1 MSNKPEVAGMTAAI
15 RQVHHSTFAVGDLHG
30 EVTLL
35 RLLVDALPLE
45 AGDTLVF
52 LGDYL
57 DRGENSAA
65 TIGELRTLAEAY
77 RCVFLRGNHEDAWLA
92 EWTGTSFSRQPA
104 IGGARKAW
112 RDFGGQPPSEL
123 GRWLEQT
130 RIDFEDYHAF
140 YVHAGVVP
148 GQPFGR
154 TPALQKLWG
163 AGGFLESDYDWG
175 KPVVFGHWQLHEPLI
190 QPNKIGLDT
199 HAYETGVLSAVRL
212 PDRTVFQARR

>member
-1 MSNKPEVAGMTAAI
+1 MTTAARDI
-15 RQVHHSTFAVGDLHG
+15 HRRTFAIGDLHG

-35 RLLVDALPLE
+35 RRLMQQLPIDP
-45 AGDTLVF
+45 ADTLVF

-57 DRGENSAA
+57 DRGEDSAA
-65 TIGELRTLAEAY
+65 TFAELQRLTGDYE
-77 RCVFLRGNHEDAWLA
+77 CVFLRGNHEDAWLS
-92 EWTGTSFSRQPA
+92 EWTGTAFSRQPA

-112 RDFGGQPPSEL
+112 KDFGGQPPAEL

-130 RIDFEDYHAF
+130 RIEFEDEHAF

-148 GQPFGR
+148 GQPFAR

-163 AGGFLESDYDWG
+163 AGGFLESNYDWG
-175 KPVVFGHWQLHEPLI
+175 KPVIFGHWHMPEPLL

-199 HAYETGVLSAVRL
+199 HAYDTGVLSAIRM
-212 PDRTVFQARR
+212 PERTIFQARR

>member
-1 MSNKPEVAGMTAAI
+1 MTATAG
-15 RQVHHSTFAVGDLHG
+15 QVEQGSTFAIGDVHG

-35 RLLVDALPLE
+35 RRLVDALPIE
-45 AGDTLVF
+45 TADTLVF

-57 DRGENSAA
+57 DRGEDSAA
-65 TIGELRTLAEAY
+65 TFEDLRRLAES
-77 RCVFLRGNHEDAWLA
+77 RTCIFLRGNHEDAWLS
-92 EWTGTSFSRQPA
+92 EWTGTAFLRQPV

-112 RDFGGQPPSEL
+112 KDFGGQPPPEL

-130 RIDFEDYHAF
+130 RIDFEDVHAF

-148 GQPFGR
+148 GQPFSR

-163 AGGFLESDYDWG
+163 AGGFLETGYDWG
-175 KPVVFGHWQLHEPLI
+175 KPVVFGHWHMSEPLV

-199 HAYETGVLSAVRL
+199 HAYETGILSAIRL
-212 PDRTVFQARR
+212 PDRAVFQARR

>member
-1 MSNKPEVAGMTAAI
+1 MTEAGRQAA
-15 RQVHHSTFAVGDLHG
+15 RSTFAIGDIHG

-35 RLLVDALPLE
+35 RRLVNALPME
-45 AGDTLVF
+45 PDDTLVF

-57 DRGENSAA
+57 DRGEDSAA
-65 TIGELRTLAEAY
+65 TIGELRELADLY
-77 RCVFLRGNHEDAWLA
+77 HCIFLRGNHEDAWLS
-92 EWTGTSFSRQPA
+92 EWTGSLFSHQPT

-112 RDFGGQPPSEL
+112 RDFGGQPPAAL
-123 GRWLEQT
+123 GKWLEQT
-130 RIDFEDYHAF
+130 RIDFEDDHAY

-148 GQPFGR
+148 GQPFTR

-175 KPVVFGHWQLHEPLI
+175 KPVIFGHWHMPVPLV

-199 HAYETGVLSAVRL
+199 HAYETGVLSAIRM

>member
-1 MSNKPEVAGMTAAI
+1 MPKSAGMTAAS
-15 RQVHHSTFAVGDLHG
+15 RKVGKSTFAIGDIHG

-35 RLLVDALPLE
+35 RHLMNTLPVEL
-45 AGDTLVF
+45 GDTLVF

-57 DRGENSAA
+57 DRGEDSAA
-65 TIGELRTLAEAY
+65 TFDELIGLAEAY
-77 RCVFLRGNHEDAWLA
+77 HCIFLRGNHEDAWLA
-92 EWTGTSFSRQPA
+92 EWTGSSFTRQPT

-112 RDFGGQPPSEL
+112 KDFGGQPPFEL

-130 RIDFEDYHAF
+130 RIDFEDPYAY

-148 GQPFGR
+148 GQPFTR

-163 AGGFLESDYDWG
+163 AGGFLETNYDWG
-175 KPVVFGHWQLHEPLI
+175 KPVVFGHWHMPEPLL

-199 HAYETGVLSAVRL
+199 HAFETGVLSAIRL

>member
-1 MSNKPEVAGMTAAI
+1 MTAAA
-15 RQVHHSTFAVGDLHG
+15 RGPEGNTFAIGDLHG

-35 RLLVDALPLE
+35 RRLL
-45 AGDTLVF
+45 DTLPVQPADTVVF

-57 DRGENSAA
+57 DRGEDSAA
-65 TIGELRTLAEAY
+65 TIEELRSVAGTL
-77 RCVFLRGNHEDAWLA
+77 RCIFLRGNHEDAWLS
-92 EWTGTSFSRQPA
+92 EWTGSAFSRPPV

-112 RDFGGQPPSEL
+112 RDFGGKPPVTL

-130 RIDFEDYHAF
+130 QIDYEDAHAF

-148 GQPFGR
+148 GQPFSR

-163 AGGFLESDYDWG
+163 AGGFLEADYDWG
-175 KPVVFGHWQLHEPLI
+175 KPVVFGHWPMPEPLV

-199 HAYETGVLSAVRL
+199 HAYESGVLSAIRM
-212 PDRTVFQARR
+212 PDRTIFQARR